1 MYGVS
6 KAWLSDKAIA
16 FIVLALKQLLSQ
28 LRFNEQESSAK
39 QKGRKTVERKW
50 IGLKMMDDR

>member
-1 MYGVS
+1 MCGVS

-16 FIVLALKQLLSQ
+16 FTVLALKQLLSQ

-39 QKGRKTVERKW
+39 QKRRKTVERKW
-50 IGLKMMDDR
+50 IGLKMVDDG